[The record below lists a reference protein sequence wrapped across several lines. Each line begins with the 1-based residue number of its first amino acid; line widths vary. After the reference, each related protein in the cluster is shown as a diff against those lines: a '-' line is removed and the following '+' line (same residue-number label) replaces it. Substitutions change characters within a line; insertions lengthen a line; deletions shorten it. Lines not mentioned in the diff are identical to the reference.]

1 MQKPVLR
8 FNKNGKFRVL
18 MISDIHAKANC
29 SPKVTRGIEALLLT
43 EADLIELP
51 EYCHKKQLP

>member
-29 SPKVTRGIEALLLT
+29 SPKVTRGIEALLEKT
-43 EADLIELP
+43 DSHGAADFVGCPVFIG
-51 EYCHKKQLP
+51 